1 MRTSAVTIDPCTAGI
16 PARRLPPRH
25 GFALLELLLALLMLT
40 LAIASIGTSALQVM
54 RLEKEL
60 IADADTWRIARSVAA
75 LHQAGKNFDDTAAY
89 ALARGWTLTE
99 TALDSTAENS
109 PAGWSIWTLTHPSR
123 SGLAFPARFLP
134 PPKPKTAGPSS
145 ER

>member
-1 MRTSAVTIDPCTAGI
+1 MLPLRGRIAGI
-16 PARRLPPRH
+16 PARSLSNRD

-75 LHQAGKNFDDTAAY
+75 LHQAGHNFDATAAY

-99 TALDSTAENS
+99 TALDSTAENAPS
-109 PAGWSIWTLTHPSR
+109 GWSIWTLTHPSR
-123 SGLAFPARFLP
+123 HGLAFPARFLP
-134 PPKPKTAGPSS
+134 PPKPKTGGPSA

>member
-1 MRTSAVTIDPCTAGI
+1 MTTDPRTAGI
-16 PARRLPPRH
+16 PARCFSARD

-54 RLEKEL
+54 RLEKDL

-75 LHQAGKNFDDTAAY
+75 LHRAGQNFDDTVAY

-99 TALDSTAENS
+99 TALDSTAENA
-109 PAGWSIWTLTHPSR
+109 PAGWSVWSLSHSART
-123 SGLAFPARFLP
+123 GLAFPSRFLP
-134 PPKPKTAGPSS
+134 PPKPKTAAPASQ
-145 ER
+145 R